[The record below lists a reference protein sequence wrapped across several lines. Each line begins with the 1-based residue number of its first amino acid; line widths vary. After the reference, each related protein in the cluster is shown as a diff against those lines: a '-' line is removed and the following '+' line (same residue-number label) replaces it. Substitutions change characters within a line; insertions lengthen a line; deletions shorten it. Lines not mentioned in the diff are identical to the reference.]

1 MTIQDENIRLK
12 EILKNAIYM
21 LKEIDKEYYENDD
34 NLYDDLET
42 TPTEMYALEL
52 IDELPFTETIDE
64 DDDGSLY
71 WQDVE

>member
-52 IDELPFTETIDE
+52 IDELPFTETIDD